1 MQTPQFTAYG
11 AGFRAWARVGR
22 QIGFESGYGRDW
34 DRALLPMR
42 YPALPALLF
51 TGLALA
57 AVLIPATPGAQAARP
72 RDPAQLAAELCAGC
86 HGPNFA
92 GGTAPSLLDDTWKFG
107 SDDASILRAIRDGF
121 PQLNMAP
128 YGALLTEEEQRGLLG
143 YIRRMGRQF
152 ALGLI
157 SPALAPPD
165 SVEVKSEKQAFR
177 LETVAAPINTPW
189 SIVFLPD
196 GRMLISDRI
205 GQIRVYA
212 GGQLQPEP
220 IRGTPAPFVRQD
232 GGYLDLIAHPDY
244 AKNGWLYLAYTE
256 TGTVAD
262 SSMTVVVRGRIRD
275 GAWVDQQEIFRAGHE
290 HYTVNDTSHYGCR
303 FLFDPTGHL
312 FFSIGDRG
320 KAHDAQ
326 DLRTP
331 LGKIHRVRDDGSMP
345 ADNPFVGQPGA
356 WPSIWS
362 YGHRH
367 VQGLQYHPVTG
378 KLWATEHGP
387 RGGDELNVIERGR
400 NYGWP
405 TISDGLPQ
413 RTEKIEGRSRA
424 GMESPVVSWTP
435 SIAPAGIEFYAGN
448 RFPRWKN
455 SLFIASLV
463 GRHLRRLEVDGG
475 KVMHQ
480 EVLFSELGR
489 VRDVVTGP
497 DGLIYV
503 ALNNPGRIA
512 RLVPVE

>member
-1 MQTPQFTAYG
+1 MRLSAP
-11 AGFRAWARVGR
+11 
-22 QIGFESGYGRDW
+22 S
-34 DRALLPMR
+34 ALLS
-42 YPALPALLF
+42 AVLSLLVV
-51 TGLALA
+51 LA
-57 AVLIPATPGAQAARP
+57 ATVPFAGAAQP
-72 RDPAQLAAELCAGC
+72 RDPAQLAMELCAGC
-86 HGPNFA
+86 HGPSFA
-92 GGTAPSLLDDTWKFG
+92 GGTAPSLLDDVWKFG

-128 YGALLTEEEQRGLLG
+128 YGTLLTEEEQRGMLG
-143 YIRRMGRQF
+143 YIRRLGRQF
-152 ALGLI
+152 ALGMI
-157 SPALAPPD
+157 SPAIAPPET
-165 SVEVKSEKQAFR
+165 VEIQSERHRFR

-212 GGQLQPEP
+212 DGRLQPEP
-220 IRGTPAPFVRQD
+220 IRGTPEPFVRQD

-256 TGTVAD
+256 TGNAEN
-262 SSMTVVVRGRIRD
+262 SSMTVVVRGRIRA
-275 GAWVDQQEIFRAGHE
+275 GAWVDEQVIFRSGQE

-326 DLRTP
+326 DLRSP
-331 LGKIHRVRDDGSMP
+331 LGKIHRVRDDGSIP
-345 ADNPFVGQPGA
+345 ADNPFVSQPGA

-387 RGGDELNVIERGR
+387 RGGDELNVVERGR

-413 RTEKIEGRSRA
+413 RTEKIEGRTKA
-424 GMESPVVSWTP
+424 GMESPIVSWTP

-448 RFPRWKN
+448 RFPQWKN

-463 GRHLRRLEVDGG
+463 GRHLRRLEVNGS
-475 KVMHQ
+475 KVVHQ

-489 VRDVVTGP
+489 VRDVTTGP

-503 ALNNPGRIA
+503 ALNNPGRIV
-512 RLVPVE
+512 RLVPLD